1 MKRVRTQNL
10 ESMLK
15 AGPYHK
21 CICGGRLD
29 VTRQLRVQLF
39 DWPKWVFKVCPECA
53 ERLRLVLGRF
63 EERR

>member
-1 MKRVRTQNL
+1 MKRFKKQNL
-10 ESMLK
+10 ASLLD
-15 AGPYHK
+15 ARPHAK

-53 ERLRLVLGRF
+53 ERLALVLGRF